1 MIRKNAMSTMGYAI
15 ILVIILGVVMI
26 LSAPMMM
33 SKYKGDKKSSDE
45 YSKKDEDYDN
55 YKDRERDKE
64 EYSDS
69 GYNRDMSNNNS
80 SDDISRDLKI
90 LEDRMNSR
98 FNDIEARQSQKSSSP
113 TITDKYVCS
122 IEGSV
127 DSDGNVTPVDN
138 MNMDE
143 IKRRKIVFVCEYRN

>member
-45 YSKKDEDYDN
+45 YSKKDDDYDN

-69 GYNRDMSNNNS
+69 GYNRDMSNNNA
-80 SDDISRDLKI
+80 SDDI

-122 IEGSV
+122 IEGNV

-143 IKRRKIVFVCEYRN
+143 VKRRKIVFVCEYRN

>member
-98 FNDIEARQSQKSSSP
+98 FHDI
-113 TITDKYVCS
+113 
-122 IEGSV
+122 
-127 DSDGNVTPVDN
+127 
-138 MNMDE
+138 
-143 IKRRKIVFVCEYRN
+143 

>member
-15 ILVIILGVVMI
+15 VLVIILGVVMI

-45 YSKKDEDYDN
+45 YSKKD
-55 YKDRERDKE
+55 
-64 EYSDS
+64 
-69 GYNRDMSNNNS
+69 
-80 SDDISRDLKI
+80 
-90 LEDRMNSR
+90 RMNSR

-122 IEGSV
+122 IEGNV

-143 IKRRKIVFVCEYRN
+143 VKRRKIVFVCEYRN

>member
-69 GYNRDMSNNNS
+69 RYNSDMSVS
-80 SDDISRDLKI
+80 YTHLKFI
-90 LEDRMNSR
+90 CGTM
-98 FNDIEARQSQKSSSP
+98 K
-113 TITDKYVCS
+113 
-122 IEGSV
+122 
-127 DSDGNVTPVDN
+127 
-138 MNMDE
+138 E
-143 IKRRKIVFVCEYRN
+143 IKNKIERLV